1 MNRNDFLKNLLSISI
16 LLTFVNCPAQVTI
29 KNATGNPLATADKN
43 LLPVYDLDSNKYTV
57 IKIGKQYWLKENLRT
72 TQYNDTTA
80 IATGL
85 SDNEWK
91 QTKSGAFSIYEN
103 NSLYEATYGKL
114 YNGFAV
120 KTGKLCPKGWHV
132 ATDKD
137 WNDLE
142 FFFGIPAAELNRTG
156 ERGTIAEKLKSNGNW
171 KKSEF
176 MATNTSEFSLQPGG
190 ARLDNGEYST
200 QNQYGNYWTS
210 TVYDNR
216 YGKLYLW
223 NHHTHYN
230 TNAMGRIYTLANNG
244 YSCRCVK
251 NNSTFT
257 KK

>member
-103 NSLYEATYGKL
+103 NSLYEATYE
-114 YNGFAV
+114 N
-120 KTGKLCPKGWHV
+120 C
-132 ATDKD
+132 
-137 WNDLE
+137 
-142 FFFGIPAAELNRTG
+142 I
-156 ERGTIAEKLKSNGNW
+156 
-171 KKSEF
+171 
-176 MATNTSEFSLQPGG
+176 
-190 ARLDNGEYST
+190 
-200 QNQYGNYWTS
+200 
-210 TVYDNR
+210 TV
-216 YGKLYLW
+216 LL
-223 NHHTHYN
+223 
-230 TNAMGRIYTLANNG
+230 
-244 YSCRCVK
+244 
-251 NNSTFT
+251 
-257 KK
+257 